1 MKYCS
6 VLYKLEFSKPMEQ
19 VLKVKKSELCLLEC
33 FSDENTKQK
42 AVKKNVVLALQTKKK
57 TLPML

>member
-1 MKYCS
+1 
-6 VLYKLEFSKPMEQ
+6 MEQ

-42 AVKKNVVLALQTKKK
+42 AVKKNAVLALQTKKK

>member
-19 VLKVKKSELCLLEC
+19 VLKVKKSELCLFEC

-42 AVKKNVVLALQTKKK
+42 AVKKNAVLTLQTKKK